1 MKISKRKLNLMVPLL
16 CYILTIATAFFPNN
30 MRYVMYGVVIS
41 VACIEELKKKKSDK
55 LVREFPYFFLYII
68 IVEIITVIREIY
80 EKNTI
85 SLGAIIQ
92 PIFLISCLIIGF
104 NVGKKYGESGC
115 KDLLL
120 FFSVIFI
127 FSACVC
133 VPEYI
138 LKKSLFFPSYG
149 NAWDAFRTPSI
160 YGHPIRVGT
169 SLTIALAIHIFLFR
183 KSFIRW
189 AIIILD
195 LFGLFAC
202 ESRSSWIACACTCL
216 LFFVA
221 ATKKRVTRK
230 KVIIAMSAIVIVLL
244 FLMSNPG
251 TRMIAAVVGRFAQA
265 TGDNVSKVQRLGTI
279 SYFAS
284 KIIDDFNPIT
294 FLLGHGEDAAANVM
308 LETSIAFKNFST
320 TDNQYLLIFYN
331 YGLIA
336 LIVVLGGI
344 VKCIIRFIR
353 TYESNGNTVN
363 CLLFI
368 CISQAIC
375 SFFYE
380 LTENKTCAFLV
391 LCSIGMLLSINV
403 QSIGKKSGENVHE
416 ERKKRKY

>member
-1 MKISKRKLNLMVPLL
+1 MKISKRKLNLMAPLL
-16 CYILTIATAFFPNN
+16 CYVLTIATAFFQSN
-30 MRYVMYGVVIS
+30 MHYVMYGVVIS
-41 VACIEELKKKKSDK
+41 IACIEELQKKKTDK
-55 LVREFPYFFLYII
+55 WVREFPYLLLYAI
-68 IVEIITVIREIY
+68 IVEVITVLREIY
-80 EKNTI
+80 ANNAI
-85 SLGAIIQ
+85 DPGSIIQ
-92 PIFLISCLIIGF
+92 PVFLLSCLIIGF

-127 FSACVC
+127 VAAFVC

-149 NAWDAFRTPSI
+149 NAWTAFRTPSI

-169 SLTIALAIHIFLFR
+169 SLTFALAIHIFLYK
-183 KSFIRW
+183 KSFMRW

-216 LFFVA
+216 LLLVA
-221 ATKKRVTRK
+221 ATQKRVTRK
-230 KVIIAMSAIVIVLL
+230 KVMMAMSAIIIVFL
-244 FLMSNPG
+244 FLMSDPG
-251 TRMIAAVVGRFAQA
+251 TRMMVVVAGRFAQA
-265 TGDNVSKVQRLGTI
+265 IGDDVAKVQRLGAI
-279 SYFAS
+279 SYFAT
-284 KIIDDFNPIT
+284 KVINEFNPIT

-308 LETSIAFKNFST
+308 LETSIVFKNFST
-320 TDNQYLLIFYN
+320 TDNQYLLVFYN

-336 LIVVLGGI
+336 LIFVLSGT

-353 TYESNGNTVN
+353 KYKSNGNTVN

-380 LTENKTCAFLV
+380 LTENKSCAFLV
-391 LCSIGMLLSINV
+391 MCSIGMLLSINV
-403 QSIGKKSGENVHE
+403 ESAGKKCGETVRE
-416 ERKKRKY
+416 